1 MEGYMG
7 EEIVLADNT
16 PYADY
21 TTLDWIQYFIE
32 SYGGIDGERHKQWVI
47 DVTMRLIH
55 GTPVII
61 KLAQWQNGH
70 EEYRINLDEPTKAY
84 RDWVQ
89 SQIDEYGDYD
99 AGGAP

>member
-32 SYGGIDGERHKQWVI
+32 SYGGIDGERHK
-47 DVTMRLIH
+47 
-55 GTPVII
+55 
-61 KLAQWQNGH
+61 
-70 EEYRINLDEPTKAY
+70 
-84 RDWVQ
+84 
-89 SQIDEYGDYD
+89 
-99 AGGAP
+99 